1 MRKFTLF
8 DFIEEF
14 WIYIKDARSARKEL
28 RERFGNKDVL
38 INPTQADM
46 AFVSNVAYKYGVCIG
61 RKLSGGMAIVDGK
74 IQTHKSLVITG
85 RL

>member
-1 MRKFTLF
+1 
-8 DFIEEF
+8 
-14 WIYIKDARSARKEL
+14 
-28 RERFGNKDVL
+28 L

-46 AFVSNVAYKYGVCIG
+46 AFVSNVAYKYDLCIG

-74 IQTHKSLVITG
+74 IETHKSLVITG